1 MSTTNNHPDY
11 IKLLPRYQTIR
22 DCINDD
28 VVSGS
33 YAYANAECGVNRE
46 YLIRTPGMKDSTFKA
61 LKQLGVFMNITGSTL
76 ISVMGVAGRMPP
88 VIEMPDA
95 VSYLEVNADGRGNKL
110 KDIIKDAM
118 SDTTAMGRFG
128 VLVEPPSQRLDDDG
142 NVIETSKA
150 DVSSGKV
157 RTNLKTYAPE
167 SIIDYDES
175 VVNDVKVLSLVKLME
190 CVTVRDGNTFQ
201 SETEIRY
208 RFLIL
213 NENGYHQQ
221 VFNNAEG
228 TDPVGEMVMVT
239 GFDGTALDHIP
250 FYFSGSKN
258 NDADADNPPYYKLAA
273 KNVALYNLDA
283 NNRLNLNLHATGTLI
298 LTGDAE
304 ELGKKE
310 LTIGGGNG
318 IYLGTTGSATLLQLE
333 AGKALPEAI
342 EIEKK
347 DMVELG
353 AKLSSPDV
361 QRTLG
366 EAEMSM
372 AQELALLSSVTDNV
386 EDMLKLAIKDLIMIQ
401 TGQEIEFELVLN
413 RNFFSGKL
421 TAQQIDSI
429 TKIWQA
435 NGISK
440 AVYDEA
446 MIQAEVISPDTDL
459 DLMNEAIA
467 AEAGEQ
473 GGVNF
478 DEPASTQ

>member
-1 MSTTNNHPDY
+1 MSTTNSHPDY

-33 YAYANAECGVNRE
+33 YSSSTYCDTSRE
-46 YLIRTPGMKDSTFKA
+46 YLIRTPGMKDSTFNA

-76 ISVMGVAGRMPP
+76 ISVMGVANRMPP
-88 VIEMPDA
+88 VIVMPDA
-95 VSYLEVNADGRGNKL
+95 VSYLEINADGRGNKL

-118 SDTTAMGRFG
+118 SDTTSMGRFG
-128 VLVEPPSQRLDDDG
+128 VLVEPPSQRLDDEG

-167 SIIDYDES
+167 SITDYQES
-175 VVNDVKVLSLVKLME
+175 VINDVKALSLVKLME
-190 CVTVRDGNTFQ
+190 CITVRNENTFQ
-201 SETEIRY
+201 SETEVRY

-213 NENGYHQQ
+213 NDDGYHQQ
-221 VFNNAEG
+221 VFNDSDG
-228 TDPVGEMVMVT
+228 TDPVADMVMIT
-239 GFDGTALDHIP
+239 GFDGKALDHIP

-258 NDADADNPPYYKLAA
+258 NDADADNPPYYKLAD

-304 ELGKKE
+304 DLGKKD

-318 IYLGTTGSATLLQLE
+318 IYLGPTGSATLLQLE

-342 EIEKK
+342 ETEKK

-386 EDMLKLAIKDLIMIQ
+386 EDMLKLAIADLILIQ
-401 TGQEIEFELVLN
+401 TGKEADFELVLN
-413 RNFFSGKL
+413 RNFFPKGV
-421 TAQQIDSI
+421 TAQQLVALKDL
-429 TKIWQA
+429 WQA
-435 NGISK
+435 GAISK
-440 AVYDEA
+440 AVFDA
-446 MIQAEVISPDTDL
+446 ALIQNEVIDVDTDL
-459 DLMNEAIA
+459 DKMNSDIESESDMVDLDAVPVIA
-467 AEAGEQ
+467 AAE
-473 GGVNF
+473 
-478 DEPASTQ
+478 

>member
-1 MSTTNNHPDY
+1 MHPDY
-11 IKLLPRYQTIR
+11 VKLLPRYQTIR

-28 VVSGS
+28 VVSGGVS
-33 YAYANAECGVNRE
+33 YDCGEVRE
-46 YLIRTPGMKDSTFKA
+46 YLVRTPGMENSTFTA

-76 ISVMGVAGRMPP
+76 ESVLGVANRMPA
-88 VIEMPDA
+88 VIVVPEQ

-118 SDTTAMGRFG
+118 ADTLPMGRFG
-128 VLVEPPSQRLDDDG
+128 VLVEPPAQRFDNDG
-142 NVIETSKA
+142 NSIEASKA
-150 DVSSGKV
+150 DVASGKV
-157 RTNLKTYAPE
+157 RTTLKTYVPE
-167 SIIDYDES
+167 SIVDYDES
-175 VVNDVKVLSLVKLME
+175 VIGDVKMLSLVILME
-190 CVTVRDGNTFQ
+190 CVTIRDATTYQ
-201 SETEIRY
+201 SKTEARY
-208 RFLIL
+208 RFLTL
-213 NENGYHQQ
+213 DENGYHQQ
-221 VFNNAEG
+221 VFKDVDG
-228 TDPVGEMVMVT
+228 TDPLTEKIMIT
-239 GFDGTALDHIP
+239 GFDGKALDHIP

-258 NDADADNPPYYKLAA
+258 NDADADNPPYYKLAT
-273 KNVALYNLDA
+273 KNIALYNLDA

-342 EIEKK
+342 EAEKR

-386 EDMLKLAIKDLIMIQ
+386 EDMINLAVADLIMIQ
-401 TGQEIEFELVLN
+401 TGKEADFEIILN
-413 RNFFSGKL
+413 RNFFAKKL
-421 TAQQIDSI
+421 TAQELAVLKDL
-429 TKIWQA
+429 WQA
-435 NGISK
+435 GAISK
-440 AVYDEA
+440 AVLDA
-446 MIQAEVISPDTDL
+446 ALIQNEVISTETDL
-459 DLMNEAIA
+459 DEMNDAIA
-467 AEAGEQ
+467 EEAGEQ

-478 DEPASTQ
+478 DEQETSAQ